1 LGIVELEA
9 SRSQLGAFTPHLFV
23 HSCTISSTMP
33 IFNCSAILFDLD
45 GVLMDS
51 TPSVSRQWSLWARE
65 NNIDPQKVELV
76 HGRPTIEGVRL
87 VAPHLDV
94 EAEAKKIEQREMEDE
109 EGVVV
114 MPGAAKLLKSL
125 PPQRWCV
132 VTSGT
137 RRLAMSRLKAGNL
150 PVPEVLISADDVV
163 NGKPNPEPYLKGAA
177 LLNMKP
183 EECLVIEDAPAGI
196 EAAHA
201 AGMKAVGLLT
211 TFPATALQEA
221 DAIARALADVSVG
234 VSTDGLTV
242 KLDSS
247 GRG

>member
-1 LGIVELEA
+1 
-9 SRSQLGAFTPHLFV
+9 
-23 HSCTISSTMP
+23 MP
-33 IFNCSAILFDLD
+33 TFKCSAILFDLD
-45 GVLMDS
+45 GVLVDS
-51 TPSVSRQWSLWARE
+51 TPSVSRQWTLWAKE

-114 MPGAAKLLKSL
+114 MPGAVKLLKSL
-125 PPQRWCV
+125 PRQRWGI

-137 RRLAMSRLKAGNL
+137 RQLAMSRLRVGNL

-177 LLNMKP
+177 LLKMKP
-183 EECLVIEDAPAGI
+183 AECLVIEDAPAGI
-196 EAAHA
+196 DAAHG
-201 AGMKAVGLLT
+201 AGMKVVGLMT
-211 TFPATALQEA
+211 TYPASALKEA
-221 DAIARALADVSVG
+221 DAIAKALADVSVDI
-234 VSTDGLTV
+234 SRDGLTV
-242 KLDSS
+242 RVDGSEC
-247 GRG
+247 G

>member
-1 LGIVELEA
+1 
-9 SRSQLGAFTPHLFV
+9 
-23 HSCTISSTMP
+23 
-33 IFNCSAILFDLD
+33 
-45 GVLMDS
+45 MDS
-51 TPSVSRQWSLWARE
+51 TPSVSRQWSLWAKE

-94 EAEAKKIEQREMEDE
+94 EAEAKKIEQREIEDE

-125 PPQRWCV
+125 PPERWGI

-177 LLNMKP
+177 QLNMKTA
-183 EECLVIEDAPAGI
+183 ECLVVEDAPAGI
-196 EAAHA
+196 DAGHA
-201 AGMKAVGLLT
+201 AGMKVVALMT
-211 TFPATALQEA
+211 TYPASALQKA
-221 DAIARALADVSVG
+221 DAVARALADVSVDISSDG
-234 VSTDGLTV
+234 VTV
-242 KLDSS
+242 TMDDSM
-247 GRG
+247 RG

>member
-1 LGIVELEA
+1 
-9 SRSQLGAFTPHLFV
+9 
-23 HSCTISSTMP
+23 MP
-33 IFNCSAILFDLD
+33 TFKCSAILFDLD

-65 NNIDPQKVELV
+65 NNIDPHKVELV

-114 MPGAAKLLKSL
+114 MPGAAELLKSL
-125 PPQRWCV
+125 PPERWCV

-137 RRLAMSRLKAGNL
+137 RRLAMSRLKAGDL

-177 LLNMKP
+177 LLKMKP
-183 EECLVIEDAPAGI
+183 EESLVIEDAPAGI
-196 EAAHA
+196 DAAHA
-201 AGMKAVGLLT
+201 AGMRVVGLMT
-211 TFPATALQEA
+211 TFPATALKQAE
-221 DAIARALADVSVG
+221 AIARALADVSVDI
-234 VSTDGLTV
+234 SSDGLTV
-242 KLDSS
+242 SVNGS
-247 GRG
+247 GCG

>member
-1 LGIVELEA
+1 
-9 SRSQLGAFTPHLFV
+9 
-23 HSCTISSTMP
+23 MP
-33 IFNCSAILFDLD
+33 TFKCSAILFDLD

-114 MPGAAKLLKSL
+114 MPGAAELLKSL
-125 PPQRWCV
+125 PPERWCV

-137 RRLAMSRLKAGNL
+137 RRLAMSRLEAGNL

-177 LLNMKP
+177 LLKMKP

-196 EAAHA
+196 AAAHA
-201 AGMKAVGLLT
+201 AGMKVVGLMT
-211 TFPATALQEA
+211 TFPASSLQEA
-221 DAIARALADVSVG
+221 DATARALTDVSVDI
-234 VSTDGLTV
+234 SSDGLAVTV
-242 KLDSS
+242 DGS